1 MSSLCVDHPAW
12 DAAGTSAAR
21 LAWSSSGV
29 WHVAWDTDGMDLACV
44 RGTEGRKPTVVSV
57 DATALPKTIPTLL
70 AQQLAGL
77 GTVWRLA
84 NPWLWDAI
92 TTAVLRQVVRAAQAR
107 ALYRRWCASYGPQ
120 VESPPGLLALA
131 PDPRTVL
138 CLPNEAFSNVGAAFH
153 RTALQAAAAAYLA
166 NGMAWERLSATELAA
181 ALEGIPRI
189 GPWTARAAAADFTGD
204 FSIYPHGD
212 LAVRTWARRAAPGFS
227 WPQTDRAFDA
237 TWRSMAGSAQHLH
250 VLTALT
256 LSWGSHV
263 PERDRSHRPRP

>member
-1 MSSLCVDHPAW
+1 VVEAN
-12 DAAGTSAAR
+12 AVR
-21 LAWSSSGV
+21 LAWSGSGV
-29 WHVAWDTDGMDLACV
+29 WRAGWEKDGVALSCL
-44 RGTEGRKPTVVSV
+44 RGVEDRKPALISV
-57 DATALPKTIPTLL
+57 DAAALAHTVP
-70 AQQLAGL
+70 AQLVQEVAGL

-107 ALYRRWCASYGPQ
+107 ALYRRWCSAHGPKA
-120 VESPPGLLALA
+120 ESPAASFGLV

-138 CLPNEAFSNVGAAFH
+138 RLPAQAFSSVGAAFH

-166 NGMAWERLSATELAA
+166 DGMAWERLTAPDLAA
-181 ALEGIPRI
+181 ALEQIPRI
-189 GPWTARAAAADFTGD
+189 GPWTAKAAAADYTGD

-212 LAVRTWARRAAPGFS
+212 LAVRTWARRAAPGFA
-227 WPQTDRAFDA
+227 WPETDRAFDA
-237 TWRSMAGSAQHLH
+237 AWRSMAGSAQQLH

-263 PERDRSHRPRP
+263 PERDRSHQPRP